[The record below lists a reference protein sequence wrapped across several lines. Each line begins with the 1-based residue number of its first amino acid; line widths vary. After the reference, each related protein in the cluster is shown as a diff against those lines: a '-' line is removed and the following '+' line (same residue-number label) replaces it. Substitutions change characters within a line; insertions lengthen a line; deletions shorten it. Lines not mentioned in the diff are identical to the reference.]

1 MNETTSIFLTLIGG
15 GTVGVIVS
23 AIFQF
28 FNANKTSANSLLTIA
43 HGRIEEQ
50 EETIKELKLAY
61 DLERNEKHKIQE
73 EFHRYKMSNPPKEE
87 N

>member
-1 MNETTSIFLTLIGG
+1 MKETTSIFLSMIGG
-15 GTVGVIVS
+15 GTIGVIVS

-43 HGRIEEQ
+43 HNRIEEQ

-73 EFHRYKMSNPPKEE
+73 EYHRYKMSNQPKGE